1 MMYRVRRS
9 FVDPFT
15 GRAYLRGNPYNG
27 EHGDYF
33 ERHGLIERINMASA
47 EQSAEAE
54 LSKKKP
60 KRQKARR

>member
-1 MMYRVRRS
+1 
-9 FVDPFT
+9 VDPFT
-15 GRAYLRGNPYNG
+15 GRTYLRGKPYNG
-27 EHGDYF
+27 EHGDYL